1 MARVTKNRTPSDRV
15 PGHRPRH
22 ASPSLYAPSPRES
35 VVAATLAVALLALLA
50 LVLSNAGGSAAA
62 ERTHRPVAA
71 PPPSAQPVAAL
82 GSSSSVGLL
91 ADPRAVPKVYSS
103 FSSSSTA
110 AAAPPTVPADTA
122 PPSALLLGGI
132 PATALAAYREAAAR
146 QDALTPSCHI
156 GWPLLAAIGRVE
168 SNHGRFAGAV
178 LHADGLSTPPII
190 GIPLNGHGTALI
202 RDTDGGRLDGDPVY
216 DRAVGPMQ
224 FIPST
229 WATWG
234 VDADHDGVK
243 NPFDIFDA
251 TAAAAAY
258 LCAAGRNLATPAG
271 QVEAI
276 LSYNHSFAYVALVM
290 QIERVYA
297 SGNLQLAILPTVPG
311 AGTAGVSP
319 TLPAVDPGRPRG
331 LDSGHPSSAHSPTPT
346 SARAGSSHSATRS
359 SPSTIN
365 SSTVS
370 SSSSSSGGSSSS
382 TSPTPTCSSTS
393 AAASSSTASST
404 SAAASTSAPNCQ
416 PSSSSSAPGSTTA
429 AAAATAGA
437 SGSSG
442 S

>member
-1 MARVTKNRTPSDRV
+1 M
-15 PGHRPRH
+15 
-22 ASPSLYAPSPRES
+22 
-35 VVAATLAVALLALLA
+35 VAAAFAVALLSVLA

-62 ERTHRPVAA
+62 ERTHRPAA
-71 PPPSAQPVAAL
+71 AQSPLGHPAAVS
-82 GSSSSVGLL
+82 GSSSSVGLI
-91 ADPRAVPKVYSS
+91 ADPRAAPRGYSS
-103 FSSSSTA
+103 VSSSSA
-110 AAAPPTVPADTA
+110 ASASAPTVPVDTA

-146 QDALTPSCHI
+146 QDALTPGCHI

-178 LHADGLSTPPII
+178 LHADGLSTPPVV

-202 RDTDGGRLDGDPVY
+202 RDTDGGRLDGDAVY

-229 WATWG
+229 WARWG

-258 LCAAGRNLATPAG
+258 LCAAGRDLATSAG

-297 SGNLQLAILPTVPG
+297 SGSLQVAILPTVSGPG
-311 AGTAGVSP
+311 SAGVARNP
-319 TLPAVDPGRPRG
+319 RLPAVDPGRPRG
-331 LDSGHPSSAHSPTPT
+331 LDSGHPSSTPHSSGP
-346 SARAGSSHSATRS
+346 
-359 SPSTIN
+359 
-365 SSTVS
+365 VS
-370 SSSSSSGGSSSS
+370 SSSHSSAASTSKSSKPSTSNSSPGGTPSGSSSNGSPSSS
-382 TSPTPTCSSTS
+382 TSPTCSPSS
-393 AAASSSTASST
+393 SPSASS
-404 SAAASTSAPNCQ
+404 ASTSTST
-416 PSSSSSAPGSTTA
+416 PSCEPSGSSPAAGSTTTAENA
-429 AAAATAGA
+429 ASKAESTTGQQAGA
-437 SGSSG
+437 SGS
-442 S
+442 